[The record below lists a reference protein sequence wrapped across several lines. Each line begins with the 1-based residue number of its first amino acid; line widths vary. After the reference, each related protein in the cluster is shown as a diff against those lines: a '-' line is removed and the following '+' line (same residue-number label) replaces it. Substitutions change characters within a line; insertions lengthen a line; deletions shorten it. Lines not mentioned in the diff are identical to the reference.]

1 MVLFREGMMTANAK
15 REMNKI
21 KSFIRELSLSDT
33 NPAQLDTY
41 YPLENFEYRGWEVE
55 IERTPNMM
63 RGAFGTKEYTVRIH
77 R

>member
-1 MVLFREGMMTANAK
+1 MTANGRQETA
-15 REMNKI
+15 KI
-21 KSFIRELSLSDT
+21 KSFIRDLSKTDT
-33 NPAQLDTY
+33 NPSELDTY
-41 YPLENFEYRGWEVE
+41 YPLESFEYRGWVVE